1 MILGKSTFQVIPSA
15 DITPPLPD
23 DAVGGRFT
31 FLIFFCFFAVGGCLH
46 VGL

>member
-15 DITPPLPD
+15 DINPPLPD

-31 FLIFFCFFAVGGCLH
+31 FLKGIFFAVGGCLH